1 MTIIL
6 RRPFIT
12 KENKAKGC
20 LMLHMAKTYMA
31 ASEILR
37 EKGDEQFAEL
47 AYIGTMMWNKAAK
60 LLGFRSI
67 KDLDAWIKSGKEL

>member
-12 KENKAKGC
+12 KENKVKGC
-20 LMLHMAKTYMA
+20 LMLHMAKTYMVT
-31 ASEILR
+31 SEILR

-47 AYIGTMMWNKAAK
+47 AYIGTMLWNKAAK
-60 LLGFRSI
+60 FLGFRSI

>member
-6 RRPFIT
+6 RRPFINRED
-12 KENKAKGC
+12 KVKGC
-20 LMLHMAKTYMA
+20 LMLQMAKDYMV

-37 EKGDEQFAEL
+37 ERGDEQFAEL
-47 AYIGTMMWNKAAK
+47 AYIGIMMWNKAAK

-67 KDLDAWIKSGKEL
+67 KDLDTWIKSGKEL

>member
-12 KENKAKGC
+12 KENKAKG
-20 LMLHMAKTYMA
+20 YMT

-37 EKGDEQFAEL
+37 ERGDEQFAEL

>member
-20 LMLHMAKTYMA
+20 LMLHMAKTYMVT
-31 ASEILR
+31 SEILR

-47 AYIGTMMWNKAAK
+47 AYIGTMLWNKAAK

>member
-20 LMLHMAKTYMA
+20 LMLHMAKTYMVT
-31 ASEILR
+31 SETLR
-37 EKGDEQFAEL
+37 EKGDEKFAEL
-47 AYIGTMMWNKAAK
+47 AYIGTMLWNKAAK

>member
-20 LMLHMAKTYMA
+20 LMLQMAKGYMT

-37 EKGDEQFAEL
+37 ERGDEQYVEL

-67 KDLDAWIKSGKEL
+67 KDLNAWIKSGKEL

>member
-12 KENKAKGC
+12 KENKEKGC
-20 LMLHMAKTYMA
+20 LMLQMAKGYMT

-37 EKGDEQFAEL
+37 ERGDEQFAEL

>member
-6 RRPFIT
+6 RRPFTT

-20 LMLHMAKTYMA
+20 LMLHMAKTYMV
-31 ASEILR
+31 ASETLR

-47 AYIGTMMWNKAAK
+47 AYIGTMLWNKAAK

>member
-20 LMLHMAKTYMA
+20 LMLHMAKTYMV
-31 ASEILR
+31 ASETLR

-47 AYIGTMMWNKAAK
+47 AYIGTMLWNKAAK

>member
-20 LMLHMAKTYMA
+20 LMLQMAKGYMA

-37 EKGDEQFAEL
+37 ERGDERYAEL
-47 AYIGTMMWNKAAK
+47 AYIGTMMWNKATK